1 MVRDRAVLASV
12 VVGLS
17 AYLVINLVDS
27 FFLISVPSTS
37 IPLALGI
44 ITYFAASQWLITHA

>member
-1 MVRDRAVLASV
+1 MRDRAVLASV
-12 VVGLS
+12 VVGLF
-17 AYLVINLVDS
+17 AYLVINLVNS
-27 FFLISVPSTS
+27 FFQISVPSTS